1 FVPRVGL
8 DHIRA
13 VVVDDSEGIAERLDA
28 AVQEHAD
35 RYVDPWTQGADPV
48 TPGQFRTSLPL
59 EVLPKVPNG
68 RAEELLGGSW

>member
-1 FVPRVGL
+1 MPRVGL

-13 VVVDDSEGIAERLDA
+13 VVVEDSEGIADRLDA

-59 EVLPKVPNG
+59 EVLPRVPAG
-68 RAEELLGGSW
+68 RASELLGGSW